1 MTTTT
6 RHHHHPSSLFS
17 STTTSTGTPTARL
30 PWTVFHT
37 KGDDKNTSTTK
48 HTTKHLH
55 HHVSGPLYFFF
66 SLHQSPRQVSVS
78 IFFSSGFFFLSSP
91 PGSRRLE
98 PFFTFFYSTTWDK
111 LQTRLRYFFSI
122 LRRTSIYVS
131 SPFSMFIYLFSY
143 STTTKAQDTRL
154 ETHVSSLFG
163 MLFIIFSYYT
173 TMSRYFNSCSSFKIK
188 NTGKKAW
195 GQVWTQT
202 EPDPDLVD
210 PVQWGPGPGP
220 TNGWTR
226 PDLGQSRI
234 IYDKLLGGGWGRDGQ
249 PRTIN

>member
-55 HHVSGPLYFFF
+55 HHVSGPLYIFF

-98 PFFTFFYSTTWDK
+98 P
-111 LQTRLRYFFSI
+111 FFSI

-195 GQVWTQT
+195 GQVWTRT
-202 EPDPDLVD
+202 EPDLDLVD
-210 PVQWGPGPGP
+210 PVQPRASPGP
-220 TNGWTR
+220 TK
-226 PDLGQSRI
+226 S
-234 IYDKLLGGGWGRDGQ
+234 
-249 PRTIN
+249 